1 MNSLTKEV
9 FNKKKFMQ
17 FGFPSFTSRKLLI
30 LEFYFFL
37 SIYYFG
43 NTNLNIFEYM
53 IDVEAQK
60 VSIIISNMLIIYNYS
75 GCQLKKMS
83 ISKVIYYINFSCQCD
98 TWCCKSKGI
107 ARSFYQA
114 LTSYFWRVM
123 SYKKS
128 FFISIDLI
136 KENGFKKRFLNLF
149 LRSPMAN
156 LYNSD

>member
-1 MNSLTKEV
+1 MLTHASQKTALMNSLTKEV

-30 LEFYFFL
+30 LKFYFFL

-98 TWCCKSKGI
+98 T
-107 ARSFYQA
+107 
-114 LTSYFWRVM
+114 
-123 SYKKS
+123 
-128 FFISIDLI
+128 
-136 KENGFKKRFLNLF
+136 
-149 LRSPMAN
+149 
-156 LYNSD
+156 